1 MTQQPICHSIYKL
14 FLALFLCSWFLVAC
28 GIPARAGLTTRFN
41 SLGGG
46 QHKMVLAVPVT
57 YYDGAVFNR
66 LPDFSLITG
75 VSVKDYQQGNW
86 QGMEVSQSFM
96 RLQSLNG
103 TPEEA
108 HFLNQA
114 FPGSTPLLYRV
125 SWEPGL
131 FTRSL
136 RVQVFTNSSRSNAL
150 AESVALTSLSA
161 LEAEYILEMPGPVI
175 THNGQLRHDRAVFW
189 EFDASTPQVMEATA
203 RVTNW
208 PMIMAL
214 LFTASCVLLVVFVIM
229 TNQGSG
235 ANGSRGN
242 HAGSVSRGG
251 QRPLPPPRRR

>member
-1 MTQQPICHSIYKL
+1 MAQQPIRHSIYKL

-28 GIPARAGLTTRFN
+28 GIPAKAGLTTRFN

-46 QHKMVLAVPVT
+46 QHKIVLAVPVT
-57 YYDGAVFNR
+57 YYDGAIFNR
-66 LPDFSLITG
+66 LPDFSLISG
-75 VSVKDYQQGNW
+75 VSVKDYRQGDW
-86 QGMEVSQSFM
+86 QGMEVAQSFL

-131 FTRSL
+131 FTRNL

-150 AESVALTSLSA
+150 AESIVLTSLSA
-161 LEAEYILEMPGPVI
+161 LEAEYVLEMPGPVI
-175 THNGQLRHDRAVFW
+175 THNGQLRRERTVSW
-189 EFDASTPQVMEATA
+189 EFDASMPQVMEATA
-203 RVTNW
+203 RVPNW
-208 PMIMAL
+208 PTIASL
-214 LFTASCVLLVVFVIM
+214 LFTASSGLLAVYLFM
-229 TNQGSG
+229 TNQDGG
-235 ANGSRGN
+235 PTVSRGGR
-242 HAGSVSRGG
+242 AMSASRGG